1 MATDKI
7 VIHGARAHNLKN
19 IDVTI
24 PKNKLVV
31 ITGLSGSGKSSL
43 AFDTLYAEGQRRY
56 VESLSAYARQFL
68 GQMDKPDVDS
78 IDGLSPAISID
89 QKTTSHNPRST
100 VGTVTEIN
108 DFLRLLWARAGTPI
122 CPNDNIPITSQ
133 SPDQMVD
140 RILKLPERTRLQILS
155 PIIRDKKGTQ
165 KKVFDKIKREGFV
178 RVQVD
183 GETYDL
189 DEVPELDKNKK
200 HTVNVVIDR
209 IIVKD
214 GIRSRLFDSFE
225 AALRLSDGYA
235 IADVI
240 GGDPI
245 PFSEKYACP
254 ICGFTVGELE
264 PRLFSFNAPTG
275 ACPECEGLGSKLEV
289 DVDLVVPDRSKT
301 LREGAMVPWN
311 PISSQYYPQLLE
323 QFCQAVGIDMD
334 TPFNKLPKKQ
344 QQMVLY
350 GNGDQTFHFHY
361 ENDFGGV
368 RDVDVLFEGVIN
380 NIKRRYKETNSDFTR
395 EQMRKYM
402 TELPCPVCH
411 GYRLNQRAL
420 AVKIDGQ
427 NIGEVSD
434 LPISKSIDYF
444 KNIKLSEQN
453 EKIAKPILKEI
464 LDRLTF
470 MQNVGV
476 DYLTLSRSARTLSG
490 GEAQR
495 IRLATQIGS
504 NLSGVMYVLDEPSI
518 GLHQRDND
526 RLISS
531 LKAMRDLGNTLIVVE
546 HDEDTMWAADY
557 IIDIGPGAGE
567 NGGRVMAAGTPKQ
580 IMRSRKSLTGQY
592 LSGKKM
598 IEVPME
604 RRKGNGKHI
613 ILKGAAANNLKN
625 IDVDFPLGKFVC
637 VTGVS
642 GSGKS
647 TLVNLILKRILAQK
661 LNNNS
666 AKPGKYKSI
675 SGVNNIEKVI
685 NIDQSPIGRTP
696 RSNPATYTGVFDDI
710 RELFAQT
717 NQAKVRGYTK
727 GRFSF
732 NVKGGRCEACHGDGI
747 IKIEMNFLP
756 DVYVPCEV
764 CHGTR
769 YNSETL
775 EVEYKG
781 KNIAEVLNMT
791 VSEALDF
798 FSAIPKIRRKLQTI
812 EDVGLGYVHL
822 GQPATTLSGGEAQR
836 MKLAAELHRQSH
848 GKSFY
853 ILDEPTTGLH
863 MDDIKRLLGV
873 LQRLVDA
880 GNTVLVIEHELDVV
894 KSADWLIDLGPEGGE
909 GGGQVVATGTP
920 EEVAQVKGSY
930 TGKYLKQMLDRDREL
945 MAAHA
950 AKKSRRKRK

>member
-368 RDVDVLFEGVIN
+368 RDVDVPFEGVIN

-546 HDEDTMWAADY
+546 HDEDTMRAADY

-604 RRKGNGKHI
+604 RRKGNGKYI